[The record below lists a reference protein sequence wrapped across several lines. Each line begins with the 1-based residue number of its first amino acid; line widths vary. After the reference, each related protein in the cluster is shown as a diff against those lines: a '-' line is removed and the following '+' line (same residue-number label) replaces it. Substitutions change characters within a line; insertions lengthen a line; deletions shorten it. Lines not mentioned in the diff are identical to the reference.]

1 MLVYST
7 QDEGIRRL
15 ACVRLHGIDKMAS
28 KESWVLPFKNWL
40 RHLKELDIP
49 YVPYLLFVR
58 AQMATYLRTYS
69 HATLKHT

>member
-1 MLVYST
+1 
-7 QDEGIRRL
+7 
-15 ACVRLHGIDKMAS
+15 MAS
-28 KESWVLPFKNWL
+28 EESWVLPFKNWL

-58 AQMATYLRTYS
+58 AQMATYFRTYS